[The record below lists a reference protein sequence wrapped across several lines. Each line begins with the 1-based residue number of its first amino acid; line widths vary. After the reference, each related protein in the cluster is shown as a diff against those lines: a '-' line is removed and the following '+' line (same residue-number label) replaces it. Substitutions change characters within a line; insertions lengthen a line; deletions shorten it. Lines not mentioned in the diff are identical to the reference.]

1 METELPMSRDKSEIQ
16 EANPKIEVVR
26 LPGLVPYAEGLR
38 LLDERRAA
46 VERGDAPNTLYLL
59 QHPPTITLGRSA
71 HRENLLRT
79 PEELAGLGIAVCS
92 SNRGGD
98 VTYHG
103 PGQLIAYPVLDLRHW
118 RTSIRWYL
126 RALEEVLIRQL
137 ARYGLDAA
145 RLEGYTGVWVGDA
158 KVAAI
163 GIALHNWVTG
173 HGVALNVAP
182 DMTHFEVIVPCGI
195 VDKSITSLERLLG
208 RAPAMDQVMD
218 DFTLEFLARFAQ
230 GA

>member
-1 METELPMSRDKSEIQ
+1 MSRDESEIQ
-16 EANPKIEVVR
+16 EAGPGIEVVR

-38 LLDERRAA
+38 VLDERRAG

-59 QHPPTITLGRSA
+59 QHPPTITLGRST
-71 HRENLLRT
+71 HREHLLRT
-79 PEELAGLGIAVCS
+79 PGQLAGLGIDVCD

-126 RALEEVLIRQL
+126 RALEEVLIRHL
-137 ARYGLDAA
+137 ARYGLEAA

-182 DMTHFEVIVPCGI
+182 DMRHFEVIVPCGI
-195 VDKSITSLERLLG
+195 VDKPITSIERLLG

>member
-1 METELPMSRDKSEIQ
+1 MTRDESKMQ
-16 EANPKIEVVR
+16 EASRGIEVVR

-38 LLDERRAA
+38 VRDVRRAG

-59 QHPPTITLGRSA
+59 QHSPTITLGRST
-71 HRENLLRT
+71 HVENILRT
-79 PEELAGLGIAVCS
+79 SGQLAGLGIEVCES
-92 SNRGGD
+92 DRGGD

-103 PGQLIAYPVLDLRHW
+103 PGQLIAYPVLDLRRW

-126 RALEEVLIRQL
+126 RALEDVLIGQL
-137 ARYGLDAA
+137 GRYGLDAA

-163 GIALHNWVTG
+163 GIALHNWITG
-173 HGVALNVAP
+173 HGVALNVDP

-218 DFTLEFLARFAQ
+218 DFALEFLARFAR
-230 GA
+230 GD

>member
-1 METELPMSRDKSEIQ
+1 MSRDECEMH
-16 EANPKIEVVR
+16 EADREIEVVR

-38 LLDERRAA
+38 VLEGRRAA
-46 VERGDAPNTLYLL
+46 VERGQAPNTLYVLE
-59 QHPPTITLGRSA
+59 HPPTITLGRST
-71 HRENLLRT
+71 HVGNLLR
-79 PEELAGLGIAVCS
+79 PREELAGLGIEVCES
-92 SNRGGD
+92 DRGGD

-126 RALEEVLIRQL
+126 RALEEVVIGQL

-145 RLEGYTGVWVGDA
+145 RLDGYTGVWAGGA

-173 HGVALNVAP
+173 HGVALNVNP
-182 DMTHFEVIVPCGI
+182 DMTHFEVIVPCGL
-195 VDKSITSLERLLG
+195 VDKPVTSLERLLG
-208 RAPAMDQVMD
+208 RAPAMDQAMD

-230 GA
+230 RA